1 MRSSRSTFALLTLVA
16 SFALATGC
24 SDSEPNEPRTDGD
37 LEQVHDEVA
46 DEQVDS
52 GLPPECT
59 DVFPYAWGTPELADA
74 DLLPSDWP
82 QPPAG
87 AVLCNAGSTSG
98 SIQSVEYALEV
109 PSDQV
114 LDHYA
119 TALTDVDA
127 TEFSRE
133 ERAELGREV
142 ITGTAGDVGFE
153 IEPRDGGYRILLA
166 AP

>member
-1 MRSSRSTFALLTLVA
+1 MSNARSSSTLLALVATFTLVA
-16 SFALATGC
+16 GC
-24 SDSEPNEPRTDGD
+24 SGSDSDAPRTKDN
-37 LEQVHDEVA
+37 LEQVQDDVA
-46 DEQVDS
+46 DEQVSS

-59 DVFPYAWGTPELADA
+59 DVFPYAWGTPDLADA
-74 DLLPSDWP
+74 DLLPSGWP
-82 QPPAG
+82 QPPAD
-87 AVLCNAGSTSG
+87 AVLCNAGYTSG
-98 SIQSVEYALEV
+98 SIQSVEYALAT
-109 PSDQV
+109 PSTTV

-119 TALTDVDA
+119 TALTGVEA